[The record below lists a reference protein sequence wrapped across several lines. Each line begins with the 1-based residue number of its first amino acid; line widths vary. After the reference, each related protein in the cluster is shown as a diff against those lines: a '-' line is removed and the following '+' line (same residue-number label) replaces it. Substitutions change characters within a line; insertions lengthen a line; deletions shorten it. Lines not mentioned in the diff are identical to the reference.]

1 MSMSKAARFSTDI
14 HDRTTPGDRMT
25 QTAGPPDPELFAGP
39 LAGKAAIVT
48 GAGQGAGRGVAE
60 AFARAG
66 ARVALLGRTR
76 SKLEA
81 VAAGLGRGTGL
92 PVVCDVGDASQISEA
107 VAEVVAHF
115 GGVQVLVNA
124 AHHTIRN
131 GALLDV
137 AEEDLDALWR
147 TGPLATLR
155 LMRACHPHLAGDGV
169 IINFGS
175 GAQFAPQGYGA
186 YAATKDAI
194 QALTR
199 AAAVEWGHEHIR
211 AHVIIPHVVSPS
223 MEAAFQGRYEDLLTR
238 IPAGRLGQP
247 EDIGAA
253 AVFLAGPGATFLTG
267 QALMVDGGMQYHR

>member
-1 MSMSKAARFSTDI
+1 MTHATGAP
-14 HDRTTPGDRMT
+14 HPGLSV
-25 QTAGPPDPELFAGP
+25 AP
-39 LAGKAAIVT
+39 LAGKVAIVT

-76 SKLEA
+76 GKLEK
-81 VAAGLGRGTGL
+81 VAAGLGSGAGL
-92 PVVCDVGDASQISEA
+92 PIVCDVAEAGQIDSA
-107 VAEVVAHF
+107 VAAAVAAF
-115 GGVQVLVNA
+115 GTVHILVNA
-124 AHHTIRN
+124 AHHTIRD

-137 AEEDLDALWR
+137 TDEDVDALWR

-155 LMRACHPHLAGDGV
+155 LMRACHPYLAGDGV

-175 GAQFAPQGYGA
+175 GAQFRPQGYGA
-186 YAATKDAI
+186 YAAAKDAI

-199 AAAVEWGHEHIR
+199 AAAVEWGKDGIR
-211 AHVIIPHVVSPS
+211 VHVIVPHVVSPS
-223 MEAAFQGRYEDLLTR
+223 MEATFQGRYDDLLTR
-238 IPAGRLGQP
+238 IPVGRLGRP

-267 QALMVDGGMQYHR
+267 QTLMVDGGMQYHR